1 MNFRGLGI
9 HVKQTELDSPWQN
22 AAEGGIRE
30 TKRGSGRKKKSPAQY
45 GIIAWSWKVISVPI
59 QQLIVSSYRGKYQT
73 IVSGLE
79 FGWYDWVKW
88 WDVPAKFPEKEIYGQ
103 WL

>member
-1 MNFRGLGI
+1 MNFEQLGI

-45 GIIAWSWKVISVPI
+45 GINESLLGVGRLYP
-59 QQLIVSSYRGKYQT
+59 
-73 IVSGLE
+73 
-79 FGWYDWVKW
+79 
-88 WDVPAKFPEKEIYGQ
+88 FPYSN
-103 WL
+103 